1 MSSSD
6 GPADNSSDIVSMKD
20 TTADKQPE
28 DPNKND
34 INANTTLDDVSTNSN
49 AITKKRSFEDL
60 SDTRKKR
67 KPNDQESA
75 VEISSVHSGV
85 RLKDLSDAAQEAS
98 ISSTGDQPLNIQC
111 DQPEMLNYKTPNGP
125 QRVIP
130 RPLPPIVLETRSPK
144 KVPPSLRRLDPNT
157 RVDIFNR
164 KTGKIMSGED
174 AICIRDLPEALL
186 LHAEY
191 EPIVPPD
198 VQNLSR
204 QQAISQREGRSAPN
218 VRVSRSVTAQARG
231 TPSNYRGKKVRV
243 TKGPYN
249 GYIGKVNKFT
259 PGGWLILSQ
268 VRASKNELA
277 FPLVVGPQSIELLS
291 NRAKDKVQKPD
302 SSEKNNDETAVASAN
317 IFAENENL

>member
-6 GPADNSSDIVSMKD
+6 GPADNSSDIASMKD
-20 TTADKQPE
+20 TTADNQPE

-34 INANTTLDDVSTNSN
+34 INANTLDDVGTNSN
-49 AITKKRSFEDL
+49 AITKKRSFDDL
-60 SDTRKKR
+60 SDTQQPQEKKR

-75 VEISSVHSGV
+75 VEISSAHSGV

-111 DQPEMLNYKTPNGP
+111 DQPDMLNYKTPDGP

-130 RPLPPIVLETRSPK
+130 RPLPPIVLETRNPN
-144 KVPPSLRRLDPNT
+144 KVPPSLRRFNPNT

-198 VQNLSR
+198 VQNSSR
-204 QQAISQREGRSAPN
+204 QQAMSQREGRSAPN
-218 VRVSRSVTAQARG
+218 VRVSRSVTAQARR
-231 TPSNYRGKKVRV
+231 TTSNYRGKKVRV

-249 GYIGKVNKFT
+249 GYIG
-259 PGGWLILSQ
+259 
-268 VRASKNELA
+268 E
-277 FPLVVGPQSIELLS
+277 
-291 NRAKDKVQKPD
+291 
-302 SSEKNNDETAVASAN
+302 SSS
-317 IFAENENL
+317 